1 MAKQSNARQQS
12 LDFLDNLGTDKTQF
26 SEPAKGLEE
35 VCANFVGRVV
45 DNITNADLI
54 ATGKIANFEIE
65 VASPTQ
71 IFIWGESYISFIDEG
86 VQGAINAVKAP
97 LSPYRYKDK
106 MPPIDQF
113 VQWIKLKNIKVR
125 NTSKTLGEG
134 KDEVFEGDNDAINQM
149 AYAMAKDRY
158 LNGVEP
164 VPIFKKEI
172 PKLLND
178 ASQQALNITINNI
191 FSNLNL

>member
-26 SEPAKGLEE
+26 TEPSKGLES
-35 VCANFVGRVV
+35 VCADFVGRVV
-45 DNITNADLI
+45 QNITDANLI

-65 VASPTQ
+65 VASQNQ
-71 IFIWGESYISFIDEG
+71 IFIWGESYINYIDEG
-86 VQGAINAVKAP
+86 VNGINATPAP
-97 LSPYRYKDK
+97 LSPFRYKDK
-106 MPPIDQF
+106 MPPVQEF
-113 VQWIKLKNIKVR
+113 VDWIKLKNIKVR
-125 NTSKTLGEG
+125 NTSYTLGEG
-134 KDEVFEGDNDAINQM
+134 KDEVFEGDDDAINQM

-164 VPIFKKEI
+164 KPIFKKEI

-178 ASQQALNITINNI
+178 ASQQALNITINDI